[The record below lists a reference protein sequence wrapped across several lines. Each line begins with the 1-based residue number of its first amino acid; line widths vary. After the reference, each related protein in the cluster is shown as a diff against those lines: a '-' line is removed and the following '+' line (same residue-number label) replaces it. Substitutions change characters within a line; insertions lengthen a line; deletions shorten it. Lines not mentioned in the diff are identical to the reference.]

1 MGVASTAD
9 TNNGAPVAS
18 AAKATS
24 SLSPLLKGL
33 VGASSFVRHN
43 PKSDRFKVVRFHHI
57 DFWCMDATSTY
68 KR

>member
-43 PKSDRFKVVRFHHI
+43 PKSDRFKVRLGRGRRREK
-57 DFWCMDATSTY
+57 DECP
-68 KR
+68 